1 MKRLCLL
8 FFLVLML
15 FFFSGCSS
23 TSQMLSPRALDDALS
38 LEEKLLSFN
47 IPKVQVT
54 HPTVYYDGIAW
65 RDRLIELIEGAE
77 DYLITSAFLAS
88 SSEELEG
95 LYSALVR
102 KAESGVR
109 VYFVVDGIGPF
120 DMTKTRFHL
129 IPLKFLRD
137 SGVHLLEYSPMS
149 TARLVSGLDLMYRDH
164 RKFLIIDGRHL
175 AVGGMNLNYISI
187 GAPPKDLQRD
197 SMYEFSSPSLVAT
210 MLDHFVPWWNEQSW
224 ETINREDFSVDWHA
238 ADGQK
243 TYDAFYVDQHPKSK
257 KLSQVFGSLLNEAE
271 HEIKVLP
278 FLPFM
283 DKYMIEAFHRAQ
295 ERGVDVKM
303 IVPFDKRVGNRKGIE
318 YMAKDLLTM
327 QIDLRIE
334 QEGDESQGLLHEKL
348 MIVDDRYVVI
358 GSTNINY
365 RSFNLAYETTLVID
379 SPELAKQV
387 EAHFDSLYEN
397 TIPITE
403 EMAESWQ
410 KFSSYP
416 RFAFGFI
423 GG

>member
-1 MKRLCLL
+1 
-8 FFLVLML
+8 
-15 FFFSGCSS
+15 
-23 TSQMLSPRALDDALS
+23 MLSPKVLDDTLP

-54 HPTVYYDGIAW
+54 YPTVYYDGLEW

-95 LYSALVR
+95 LYAALVR

-109 VYFVVDGIGPF
+109 VYFVVDGTGPF
-120 DMTKTRFHL
+120 DMTETRFHL

-149 TARLVSGLDLMYRDH
+149 AARLVSGINLLYRDH
-164 RKFLIIDGRHL
+164 RKFLIIDGKHL

-187 GAPPKDLQRD
+187 GASEEDLQRD
-197 SMYEFSSPSLVAT
+197 SMYEFYSPSLAAT

-224 ETINREDFSVDWHA
+224 ETINREDFPVDWQA
-238 ADGQK
+238 ADGLK
-243 TYDAFYVDQHPKSK
+243 TYDAFYVDQHPKSD
-257 KLSQVFGSLLNEAE
+257 KLSLLFGSLLNEAE

-283 DKYMIEAFHRAQ
+283 DKHMMEAFRRAQ
-295 ERGVDVKM
+295 ERGVDVTM

-318 YMAKDLLTM
+318 FMAQDLLTM
-327 QIDLRIE
+327 GINLRIE
-334 QEGDESQGLLHEKL
+334 KESDASQRLLHEKL

-365 RSFNLAYETTLVID
+365 RSFNLAYETALVID

-397 TIPITE
+397 TMPITE
-403 EMAESWQ
+403 EMAEKWQ

-416 RFAFGFI
+416 RFVFGFI